1 MPGRHG
7 LQIEGHRHRS
17 SGAQGTGRN
26 QSAASLIKLVCQ
38 GRPLG
43 EGHHRFG
50 AVVEQHLSPGK
61 PEREVVEQGI
71 QELIQQLTG
80 LVGAAQGVGRSFTH
94 PFRLETRS
102 GLGKIIFCQVA
113 PLPAP
118 SSASLTTAGT
128 SAGTGANEGTPI
140 VLPKTS
146 ESPTLL
152 RIRHSM
158 SHVLAMAVQ
167 HLFPKAQVTIGPW
180 TETGFYYDFD
190 NPEPFTEA
198 DLKAIR
204 KEMIRII
211 NRKLPLQRIEV
222 SREEA
227 RRRIE
232 AQNEPYKLEIL
243 DGIQEPI
250 TLYTL
255 GDEWWDLCAGPHVDD
270 TGALDPRAFELESVA
285 GAYWRG
291 DENRAQLQRIYG
303 TAWETPEQLAEYK
316 RRKEEALR
324 RDHRRLGTDLELFS
338 IEDEAGAGLVFWHP
352 RGARM
357 RLLIEDFW
365 RQAHFD
371 AGYELLYT
379 PHVADIGLWKTSGH
393 LDFYAES
400 MFGPMQVDAREYQLK
415 PMNCP
420 FHVLTYASTLR
431 SYRELPIRWAELG
444 TVYRYERPG
453 VMHGL
458 MRVRGFTQDDAH
470 VFCLPEQISDE
481 ILAVL
486 NLTETIL
493 STFDFRSYE
502 INLSTRP
509 DKSIGD
515 DAVWDLAT
523 KGLVEA
529 LDRKG
534 WTYKIDEGGGAF
546 YGPKIDLKIE
556 DAIGRMWQCSTIQL
570 DFNLPERFDL
580 NYVAADGTRQRPIM
594 IHRAIFGSLERF
606 FGIMTENYAGDF
618 PFWLAPEQLRLLP
631 VTDEVLPYA
640 ETLLSDLKRQGIRA
654 SIDRSG
660 DRLGKMIRHGEQKK
674 IPLLG
679 VIGAKE
685 AEAGA
690 VSLRSRRDGDL
701 GSLEA
706 SKLLGS
712 ATRANAERATSLT
725 FAEAP

>member
-1 MPGRHG
+1 MAEAGPRSAEAIPG
-7 LQIEGHRHRS
+7 I
-17 SGAQGTGRN
+17 A
-26 QSAASLIKLVCQ
+26 
-38 GRPLG
+38 
-43 EGHHRFG
+43 
-50 AVVEQHLSPGK
+50 
-61 PEREVVEQGI
+61 
-71 QELIQQLTG
+71 
-80 LVGAAQGVGRSFTH
+80 
-94 PFRLETRS
+94 
-102 GLGKIIFCQVA
+102 
-113 PLPAP
+113 
-118 SSASLTTAGT
+118 
-128 SAGTGANEGTPI
+128 
-140 VLPKTS
+140 LPKTS
-146 ESPTLL
+146 ENPQLL

-158 SHVLAMAVQ
+158 SHVMAMAVQ
-167 HLFPKAQVTIGPW
+167 KLFPRAQVTIGPW
-180 TETGFYYDFD
+180 TESGFYYDFD
-190 NPEPFTEA
+190 SPEPFSEA
-198 DLKAIR
+198 DLKAIK

-211 NRKLPLQRIEV
+211 NKKLPLERLEV
-222 SREEA
+222 SRAEA
-227 RRRIE
+227 ERRIQ

-243 DGIQEPI
+243 AGISEPI

-255 GDEWWDLCAGPHVDD
+255 GEDWWDLCAGPHVAN
-270 TGALDPRAFELESVA
+270 TGELNARAFELESVA

-291 DENRAQLQRIYG
+291 DEKNAQLQRIYG
-303 TAWETPEQLAEYK
+303 TAWETPEQLEEHQ
-316 RRKEEALR
+316 RRKQEALR

-357 RLLIEDFW
+357 RLLIENLW
-365 RQAHFD
+365 RELHFA

-379 PHVADIGLWKTSGH
+379 PHVADISLWKTSGH
-393 LDFYAES
+393 LDFYSES
-400 MFGPMQVDAREYQLK
+400 MFGPMQVDEREYQLK

-470 VFCLPEQISDE
+470 VFCLPEQITEE
-481 ILAVL
+481 ILAIL
-486 NLTETIL
+486 NLTELIL

-509 DKSIGD
+509 EKSIGE
-515 DAVWDLAT
+515 DAVWELAT
-523 KGLVEA
+523 QGLIEA

-534 WTYKIDEGGGAF
+534 WAYKVDEGGGAF

-580 NYVAADGTRQRPIM
+580 EYVAADGSRQRPIM

-618 PFWLAPEQLRLLP
+618 PFWLAPEQIRLLP
-631 VTDEVLPYA
+631 VTDEVLPWA
-640 ETLLSDLKRQGIRA
+640 EELLAQLRAAGVRA
-654 SIDRSG
+654 SLDRSG
-660 DRLGKMIRHGEQKK
+660 DRLGKLIRNGETMK
-674 IPLLG
+674 IPVLA

-685 AEAGA
+685 AEARA
-690 VSLRSRRDGDL
+690 ASLRSRADGDL
-701 GSLEA
+701 GLVGAEA
-706 SKLLGS
+706 LLGA
-712 ATRANAERATSLT
+712 ATAANGQRAASLGLEPVGVT
-725 FAEAP
+725 TA

>member
-1 MPGRHG
+1 MTSAPPSPVPPASSPAA
-7 LQIEGHRHRS
+7 S
-17 SGAQGTGRN
+17 SGAATDGAID
-26 QSAASLIKLVCQ
+26 AA
-38 GRPLG
+38 
-43 EGHHRFG
+43 
-50 AVVEQHLSPGK
+50 AM
-61 PEREVVEQGI
+61 
-71 QELIQQLTG
+71 
-80 LVGAAQGVGRSFTH
+80 
-94 PFRLETRS
+94 
-102 GLGKIIFCQVA
+102 
-113 PLPAP
+113 
-118 SSASLTTAGT
+118 
-128 SAGTGANEGTPI
+128 

-146 ESPTLL
+146 ESPQLL

-167 HLFPKAQVTIGPW
+167 KLFPRAQVTIGPW

-190 NPEPFTEA
+190 NPDPFTEA
-198 DLKAIR
+198 DLKAIQ
-204 KEMIRII
+204 KEMGKII
-211 NRKLPLQRIEV
+211 ARKLPLERIEV

-227 RRRIE
+227 ERRIR

-243 DGIQEPI
+243 AGLNEPI

-255 GDEWWDLCAGPHVDD
+255 GDQWWDLCAGPHVAN
-270 TGALDPRAFELESVA
+270 TGELHPKAFALESVA

-303 TAWETPEQLAEYK
+303 TAWETPEQLAEHR

-324 RDHRRLGTDLELFS
+324 RDHRRLGTDLELFA
-338 IEDEAGAGLVFWHP
+338 IEEEAGAGLVFWHP

-365 RQAHFD
+365 RAAHFED
-371 AGYELLYT
+371 GYELLYT
-379 PHVADIGLWKTSGH
+379 PHVADLSLWKTSGH
-393 LDFYAES
+393 LDFYSES
-400 MFGPMQVDAREYQLK
+400 MFGPMAVDERQYQLK

-420 FHVLTYASTLR
+420 FHVLTYASRLR

-481 ILAVL
+481 ILRVL
-486 NLTETIL
+486 NLTERIL

-502 INLSTRP
+502 IHLSTRP
-509 DKSIGD
+509 EKSIGE
-515 DAVWDLAT
+515 DAVWELAT
-523 KGLVEA
+523 AGLVEA
-529 LDRKG
+529 LERKG
-534 WTYKIDEGGGAF
+534 WAYKVDEGGGAF

-580 NYVAADGTRQRPIM
+580 HYVAADGSRCRPIM

-606 FGIMTENYAGDF
+606 FGVMVENYAGDF
-618 PFWLAPEQLRLLP
+618 PFWLAPEQVRLLP
-631 VTDEVLPYA
+631 VTDDALPWA
-640 ETLLSDLKRQGIRA
+640 EELKGLLAAAGIRA
-654 SIDRSG
+654 GIDHSG
-660 DRLGKMIRHGEQKK
+660 DRLGKLIRNGEQMK

-679 VIGAKE
+679 VIGARE
-685 AEAGA
+685 AETRS
-690 VSLRSRRDGDL
+690 VSLRSRRQGDL
-701 GSLEA
+701 GSVEA
-706 SKLLGS
+706 EALVS
-712 ATRANAERATSLT
+712 AASAANAGRLATL
-725 FAEAP
+725 ALA

>member
-1 MPGRHG
+1 MAVDVLEPV
-7 LQIEGHRHRS
+7 S
-17 SGAQGTGRN
+17 
-26 QSAASLIKLVCQ
+26 SAAVT
-38 GRPLG
+38 
-43 EGHHRFG
+43 
-50 AVVEQHLSPGK
+50 A
-61 PEREVVEQGI
+61 
-71 QELIQQLTG
+71 
-80 LVGAAQGVGRSFTH
+80 
-94 PFRLETRS
+94 
-102 GLGKIIFCQVA
+102 
-113 PLPAP
+113 PAP
-118 SSASLTTAGT
+118 TETV
-128 SAGTGANEGTPI
+128 

-146 ESPTLL
+146 ESDTLL

-158 SHVLAMAVQ
+158 SHVMAMAVQ
-167 HLFPKAQVTIGPW
+167 KLFPKAQVTIGPW
-180 TETGFYYDFD
+180 TESGFYYDFD
-190 NPEPFTEA
+190 SPDPFTEA

-204 KEMIRII
+204 KEMIKII
-211 NRKLPLQRIEV
+211 NRKLPLERVEV
-222 SREEA
+222 SRAEA
-227 RRRIE
+227 EAKIK

-243 DGIQEPI
+243 SGIQEPI

-255 GDEWWDLCAGPHVDD
+255 GEEWWDLCAGPHVAN
-270 TGALDPRAFELESVA
+270 TSELNAKAFELESVA

-291 DENRAQLQRIYG
+291 DENNAQLQRIYG
-303 TAWETPEQLAEYK
+303 TAWETPEQLAEHK

-324 RDHRRLGTDLELFS
+324 RDHRRIGTDLDLFS

-365 RQAHFD
+365 RQAHFEG
-371 AGYELLYT
+371 GYELLYT
-379 PHVADIGLWKTSGH
+379 PHVADISLWKTSGH
-393 LDFYAES
+393 LDFYSES
-400 MFGPMQVDAREYQLK
+400 MFGPMVVDEREYQLK

-481 ILAVL
+481 ILRIL
-486 NLTETIL
+486 DLTERIL
-493 STFDFRSYE
+493 STFDFKNYE

-509 DKSIGD
+509 EKSIGD

-523 KGLVEA
+523 KGLIEA
-529 LDRKG
+529 LERKG
-534 WTYKIDEGGGAF
+534 WDYKVDEGGGAF

-570 DFNLPERFDL
+570 DFNLPERFKLD
-580 NYVAADGTRQRPIM
+580 YVAADSSKQRPIM

-618 PFWLAPEQLRLLP
+618 PFWLAPEQIRLLP
-631 VTDEVLPYA
+631 VTDEVQSYA
-640 ETLLSDLKRQGIRA
+640 ESLCDQLKAAGVRA
-654 SIDRSG
+654 SVDRSG
-660 DRLGKMIRHGEQKK
+660 ERLGKLIRTGEKMK
-674 IPLLG
+674 IPVLA

-685 AEAGA
+685 AEQASA
-690 VSLRSRRDGDL
+690 SLRSRRDGDL
-701 GSLEA
+701 GLVGADALIEAARQANQNRSSGLSL
-706 SKLLGS
+706 
-712 ATRANAERATSLT
+712 
-725 FAEAP
+725 

>member
-1 MPGRHG
+1 MAVDVLEPV
-7 LQIEGHRHRS
+7 S
-17 SGAQGTGRN
+17 
-26 QSAASLIKLVCQ
+26 SAAVT
-38 GRPLG
+38 
-43 EGHHRFG
+43 
-50 AVVEQHLSPGK
+50 A
-61 PEREVVEQGI
+61 
-71 QELIQQLTG
+71 
-80 LVGAAQGVGRSFTH
+80 
-94 PFRLETRS
+94 
-102 GLGKIIFCQVA
+102 
-113 PLPAP
+113 PAP
-118 SSASLTTAGT
+118 TETV
-128 SAGTGANEGTPI
+128 

-146 ESPTLL
+146 ESDTLL

-158 SHVLAMAVQ
+158 SHVMAMAVQ
-167 HLFPKAQVTIGPW
+167 KLFPQAQVTIGPW
-180 TETGFYYDFD
+180 TESGFYYDFD
-190 NPEPFTEA
+190 SPDPFTEA

-204 KEMIRII
+204 KEMIKII
-211 NRKLPLQRIEV
+211 NRKLPLERVEV
-222 SREEA
+222 SRAEAEA
-227 RRRIE
+227 RIK

-243 DGIQEPI
+243 SGIQEPI

-255 GDEWWDLCAGPHVDD
+255 GEEWWDLCAGPHVAN
-270 TGALDPRAFELESVA
+270 TSELNAKAFELESVA

-291 DENRAQLQRIYG
+291 DENNAQLQRIYG
-303 TAWETPEQLAEYK
+303 TAWETPEQLAEHK

-324 RDHRRLGTDLELFS
+324 RDHRRIGTDLDLFS

-365 RQAHFD
+365 RQAHFEG
-371 AGYELLYT
+371 GYELLYT
-379 PHVADIGLWKTSGH
+379 PHVADISLWKTSGH
-393 LDFYAES
+393 LDFYSES
-400 MFGPMQVDAREYQLK
+400 MFGPMVVDEREYQLK

-481 ILAVL
+481 ILRIL
-486 NLTETIL
+486 DLTERIL
-493 STFDFRSYE
+493 STFDFKNYE

-509 DKSIGD
+509 EKSIGD

-523 KGLVEA
+523 KGLIEA
-529 LDRKG
+529 LERKG
-534 WTYKIDEGGGAF
+534 WDYKVDEGGGAF

-570 DFNLPERFDL
+570 DFNLPERFKLD
-580 NYVAADGTRQRPIM
+580 YVAADSSKQRPIM

-618 PFWLAPEQLRLLP
+618 PFWLAPEQIRLLP
-631 VTDEVLPYA
+631 VTDEVQSYA
-640 ETLLSDLKRQGIRA
+640 ESLCDQLKAAGVRA
-654 SIDRSG
+654 SVDRSG
-660 DRLGKMIRHGEQKK
+660 ERLGKLIRTGEKMK
-674 IPLLG
+674 IPVLA

-685 AEAGA
+685 AEQASA
-690 VSLRSRRDGDL
+690 SLRSRRDGDL
-701 GSLEA
+701 GLV
-706 SKLLGS
+706 G
-712 ATRANAERATSLT
+712 ANALIEAARQANQNRSAGLSL
-725 FAEAP
+725 

>member
-1 MPGRHG
+1 MAEAGPRSAEAIPG
-7 LQIEGHRHRS
+7 I
-17 SGAQGTGRN
+17 A
-26 QSAASLIKLVCQ
+26 
-38 GRPLG
+38 
-43 EGHHRFG
+43 
-50 AVVEQHLSPGK
+50 
-61 PEREVVEQGI
+61 
-71 QELIQQLTG
+71 
-80 LVGAAQGVGRSFTH
+80 
-94 PFRLETRS
+94 
-102 GLGKIIFCQVA
+102 
-113 PLPAP
+113 
-118 SSASLTTAGT
+118 
-128 SAGTGANEGTPI
+128 
-140 VLPKTS
+140 LPKTS
-146 ESPTLL
+146 ENPQLL

-158 SHVLAMAVQ
+158 SHVMAMAVQ
-167 HLFPKAQVTIGPW
+167 KLFPRAQVTIGPW
-180 TETGFYYDFD
+180 TESGFYYDFD
-190 NPEPFTEA
+190 SPEPFSEA
-198 DLKAIR
+198 DLKAIK

-211 NRKLPLQRIEV
+211 NKKLPLERLEV
-222 SREEA
+222 SRAEA
-227 RRRIE
+227 ERRIQ

-243 DGIQEPI
+243 AGISEPI

-255 GDEWWDLCAGPHVDD
+255 GEDWWDLCAGPHVAN
-270 TGALDPRAFELESVA
+270 TGELNARAFELESVA

-291 DENRAQLQRIYG
+291 DEKNAQLQRIYG
-303 TAWETPEQLAEYK
+303 TAWETPEQLEEHQ
-316 RRKEEALR
+316 RRKQEALR

-357 RLLIEDFW
+357 RLLIENLW
-365 RQAHFD
+365 RELHFA

-379 PHVADIGLWKTSGH
+379 PHVADISLWKTSGH
-393 LDFYAES
+393 LDFYSES
-400 MFGPMQVDAREYQLK
+400 MFGPMQVDEREYQLK

-470 VFCLPEQISDE
+470 VFCLPEQITEE
-481 ILAVL
+481 ILAIL
-486 NLTETIL
+486 DLTEQIL

-509 DKSIGD
+509 EKSIGE
-515 DAVWDLAT
+515 DAVWELAT
-523 KGLVEA
+523 QGLIEA

-534 WTYKIDEGGGAF
+534 WSYKVDEGGGAF

-580 NYVAADGTRQRPIM
+580 EYVAADGSRQRPIM

-618 PFWLAPEQLRLLP
+618 PFWLAPEQIRLLP
-631 VTDEVLPYA
+631 VTDEVLPWA
-640 ETLLSDLKRQGIRA
+640 EQLLAQLRAAGVRA
-654 SIDRSG
+654 SLDRSG
-660 DRLGKMIRHGEQKK
+660 DRLGKLIRNGETMK
-674 IPLLG
+674 IPVLA

-685 AEAGA
+685 AEARGA
-690 VSLRSRRDGDL
+690 SLRSRADGDL
-701 GSLEA
+701 GLVGAEA
-706 SKLLGS
+706 LLGA
-712 ATRANAERATSLT
+712 ATAANGQRAASLGLEPVGVT
-725 FAEAP
+725 TA